1 MRFNKS
7 CGNINLT
14 NHVICDIIIIEK
26 NEETTKMTNNVNTLI
41 KIRTR
46 MENQKRIAFEN
57 IKRAFKAFHDDERG
71 VIGQEAIAAAHE
83 KILQYYKENFP
94 EKEKFNLI
102 KKTFFDMGDAYYD
115 GNVELF
121 DASIEAALNLIYEV
135 K

>member
-1 MRFNKS
+1 
-7 CGNINLT
+7 
-14 NHVICDIIIIEK
+14 
-26 NEETTKMTNNVNTLI
+26 MTSNVNTLI

-71 VIGQEAIAAAHE
+71 IIGQNAMSTAQE
-83 KILQYYKENFP
+83 KILQYYNENFP
-94 EKEKFNLI
+94 EEKKSKFI
-102 KKTFFDMGDAYYD
+102 IETFSNMGDAYSD
-115 GNVELF
+115 GNVALF